1 MKLEFDFFPVLSP
14 NFLLYAHFV
23 ASYLVAT
30 YDYTNKAKRRS
41 KVELFSGLL
50 WPTVHSVYSLV
61 SFCHEIFYVMTTS
74 QQRSIAFMGS
84 DLLLLWAASEC
95 MMRCGCSCG

>member
-1 MKLEFDFFPVLSP
+1 MKLELDFFPVLSR

-61 SFCHEIFYVMTTS
+61 SFATRFST
-74 QQRSIAFMGS
+74 
-84 DLLLLWAASEC
+84 
-95 MMRCGCSCG
+95 